1 MSEEF
6 TNCCELKDDGS
17 DDAEGGS
24 CEDANSGKDEDID
37 EGGGSDDCREDARA
51 LLVSDIWSGISNL
64 APALVRE
71 AIASASASASAATA
85 GGWALTLNEEVE
97 RGARMGAKLCSK
109 LPKLGILP
117 NALAASG
124 ASDRRSSAVV
134 GALDAPALAVWG
146 LGEGAVGARTLRF
159 LNDMKLEGLTD
170 FKLGKGARILRSFNG
185 FKLVGGVV
193 PAEGRGASSMLKT
206 LLSSLS

>member
-1 MSEEF
+1 M
-6 TNCCELKDDGS
+6 
-17 DDAEGGS
+17 
-24 CEDANSGKDEDID
+24 
-37 EGGGSDDCREDARA
+37 
-51 LLVSDIWSGISNL
+51 
-64 APALVRE
+64 
-71 AIASASASASAATA
+71 
-85 GGWALTLNEEVE
+85 LNEEVE

-109 LPKLGILP
+109 LPKLGRLP
-117 NALAASG
+117 NALAASRS
-124 ASDRRSSAVV
+124 SDRRSSAEV

-146 LGEGAVGARTLRF
+146 LGAGAVGAMTLRF
-159 LNDMKLEGLTD
+159 LNGMKLVGLTD